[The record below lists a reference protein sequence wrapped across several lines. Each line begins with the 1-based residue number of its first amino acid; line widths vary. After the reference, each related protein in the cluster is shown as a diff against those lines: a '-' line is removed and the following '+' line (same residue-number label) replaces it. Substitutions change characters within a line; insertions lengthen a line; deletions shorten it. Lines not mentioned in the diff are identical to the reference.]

1 MNLSNHELA
10 IRYDKKSKLI
20 NKGKIKY
27 RLLENDG
34 VELLYVLDE
43 DTSGIIVIPPFITSI
58 GYRNTKYGKIKAPLL
73 GCNYSEV
80 YIDNKYDIDISGL
93 CSYMDSRELKMMSSK
108 PDGIIG
114 VERLIKGSKNL
125 ISIDLGN
132 ISSINAASI
141 SGLFAS
147 CSKLVE
153 VKGLSKLD
161 TSNVKDMSDV
171 FNGCKELTCIDGIGS
186 WNTKNV
192 IDMRE
197 AFSETKIKD
206 VDALSKWDTSKVTN
220 MICMF
225 NDCNKLMGISG
236 LVNWDVQNVISMEYM
251 FSGCVK
257 LMDIKALSGWDIRRV
272 NSLSGM
278 FNESGILDL
287 LALSNWDTR
296 NVKNIYDM
304 FNGCYRLVSL
314 SGIDR
319 FNVKNVKSLEGIFS
333 FCSNLK
339 DISAISGWDVTNIE
353 SIDNMLTYCGNLEDI
368 LSISSWRLINIK
380 SIRDVIKDSYKIS
393 KDIEYELLSEWEKR
407 SEKVKILKECGVIKM
422 R

>member
-34 VELLYVLDE
+34 VELLYILDE

-93 CSYMDSRELKMMSSK
+93 CSYMDSSELKMMSSK
-108 PDGIIG
+108 PEGIIG
-114 VERLIKGSKNL
+114 VERLFKGSKNL

-161 TSNVKDMSDV
+161 ISKVKDMSDV
-171 FNGCKELTCIDGIGS
+171 FKGCKELKCIDGIGS
-186 WNTKNV
+186 WNTSNVTNIRAIFHGAGIRSIRELRDWNTKNV

-206 VDALSKWDTSKVTN
+206 VDDLSK
-220 MICMF
+220 
-225 NDCNKLMGISG
+225 
-236 LVNWDVQNVISMEYM
+236 
-251 FSGCVK
+251 
-257 LMDIKALSGWDIRRV
+257 
-272 NSLSGM
+272 
-278 FNESGILDL
+278 
-287 LALSNWDTR
+287 
-296 NVKNIYDM
+296 
-304 FNGCYRLVSL
+304 
-314 SGIDR
+314 
-319 FNVKNVKSLEGIFS
+319 
-333 FCSNLK
+333 
-339 DISAISGWDVTNIE
+339 
-353 SIDNMLTYCGNLEDI
+353 
-368 LSISSWRLINIK
+368 
-380 SIRDVIKDSYKIS
+380 
-393 KDIEYELLSEWEKR
+393 
-407 SEKVKILKECGVIKM
+407 
-422 R
+422 